1 MRETNKRVSHCVS
14 LCDNSTFKRIV
25 FPHQNSSAF
34 PLSSTPHLPPDFNLE
49 KSYLLS
55 TASILLSPP
64 VVTATSTVG
73 IKKDS
78 LPGMADEAAEA
89 AFLDAMRAQNDAA
102 GGQEVY
108 GTTSQ
113 QQTDSVSDDEY
124 DPAAVMHAESLST
137 DAQDPAVPLSS
148 TSASAVK
155 PVISSAPQEPY
166 LPTTASIPDD
176 TEGSDQSRSMSP
188 DSTESLSGVPP
199 IISQP
204 EGETTKEAPKPEGT
218 TNGAEDGH
226 GTITNGQ
233 PLNPASPT
241 IPDTLPNSLPTEHV
255 SIQNDVQGVPSAE
268 SFQNSVVPSVSDI
281 PATTTNAEA
290 VSDGKSVAEPSTS
303 AAQSQLKAKAETL
316 PATATTAPKARLPH
330 DRIGILED
338 RIQVDPRGDLDAWL
352 TLISEHRQRGKLND
366 ARKVYERFFEF
377 FPSAVR

>member
-1 MRETNKRVSHCVS
+1 
-14 LCDNSTFKRIV
+14 
-25 FPHQNSSAF
+25 
-34 PLSSTPHLPPDFNLE
+34 
-49 KSYLLS
+49 
-55 TASILLSPP
+55 
-64 VVTATSTVG
+64 
-73 IKKDS
+73 
-78 LPGMADEAAEA
+78 MADEAAEA
-89 AFLDAMRAQNDAA
+89 AFLNAMRAQNDAA
-102 GGQEVY
+102 GGLEVY
-108 GTTSQ
+108 DTTVSQ

-155 PVISSAPQEPY
+155 PVILSAPQEPY
-166 LPTTASIPDD
+166 LPTTASVPED

-188 DSTESLSGVPP
+188 DSTQSLSGVPP

-204 EGETTKEAPKPEGT
+204 EGEIIKEAPKPEGA
-218 TNGAEDGH
+218 TNGAEEGH

-241 IPDTLPNSLPTEHV
+241 IPDTLPDSLPTVHV

-268 SFQNSVVPSVSDI
+268 TFQNTVVPSVPDI
-281 PATTTNAEA
+281 PATTTTNAEA
-290 VSDGKSVAEPSTS
+290 TSDGKSVAEPSTS
-303 AAQSQLKAKAETL
+303 ASQSQMKAKPETT
-316 PATATTAPKARLPH
+316 PASATAAPKARLPH

-338 RIQVDPRGDLDAWL
+338 RIQADPRGDLDAWL

-366 ARKVYERFFEF
+366 ARKVYERFFEV

>member
-1 MRETNKRVSHCVS
+1 
-14 LCDNSTFKRIV
+14 
-25 FPHQNSSAF
+25 
-34 PLSSTPHLPPDFNLE
+34 
-49 KSYLLS
+49 
-55 TASILLSPP
+55 
-64 VVTATSTVG
+64 
-73 IKKDS
+73 
-78 LPGMADEAAEA
+78 MADEAAET

-108 GTTSQ
+108 GTASQ

-137 DAQDPAVPLSS
+137 DAQDPAVPLFS

-155 PVISSAPQEPY
+155 PVIPSAPQEPY
-166 LPTTASIPDD
+166 LPTAASVPDD

-188 DSTESLSGVPP
+188 DSTQSLSGIPP

-204 EGETTKEAPKPEGT
+204 EGESIKEAPEPEET
-218 TNGAEDGH
+218 TNGAEEGH

-241 IPDTLPNSLPTEHV
+241 IPDTLSDSLLPTEHV
-255 SIQNDVQGVPSAE
+255 SITNDVQGVPSAE
-268 SFQNSVVPSVSDI
+268 SFQNTVAPSVSDI

-290 VSDGKSVAEPSTS
+290 ASDGKSVAEPATS
-303 AAQSQLKAKAETL
+303 ASQSQSKAKAEAL
-316 PATATTAPKARLPH
+316 PASATAAPKARLPH

-338 RIQVDPRGDLDAWL
+338 RIQADPRGDLDAWL

-366 ARKVYERFFEF
+366 ARKVYERFFEV
-377 FPSAVR
+377 FPSAVRQHIPNIS